1 MRAQE
6 DGSAGKSMKQN
17 TSGYLLALL
26 AVVIWSGNFV
36 VARAV
41 ADMIPPWQC
50 NFWRWFTAFVTIL
63 PFAWRHLREDWPA
76 LRRHWRFVVVMSL
89 LGVTLMNTF
98 FYKAGQSTES
108 LNMALIA
115 PTAPIIILIFSRLLY
130 GEAITPRRL
139 LGMLV
144 VATGIVIL
152 VSRGD
157 MERLAALRFAPGDL
171 WSLGGAASFGLYSLF
186 MRHRGT
192 DLSVFGFSAARAG
205 RDVLAAAR
213 AMGACRHHRRA
224 LCRGGLLLLFL
235 LPLDGRHQPY
245 RARACGHRLLQHA
258 RLRRHGGPY
267 RPWGGRQHGP
277 GGGRHAHYRRHP
289 DRDTATT
296 APAGAQGELMND
308 NGKLRVVLATHNAGK
323 IRELADPMADFGIE
337 VVGLSLFPEIG
348 EIEETGTTFEENA
361 LIKAR
366 AVCAATGLVAVADDS
381 GLEVDAL
388 DKGPGVYSARY
399 SNDWESLPGES
410 VDKRNMRKL
419 LFELRDVP
427 QARRSCRFVSCMVA
441 VHPDGRELVVRGT
454 WEGRILEEPLGENG
468 FGYDPLFWDESIRKS
483 AAQLTRDE
491 KNARSHRGN
500 ALRALLARWSDFMA
514 GK

>member
-1 MRAQE
+1 
-6 DGSAGKSMKQN
+6 
-17 TSGYLLALL
+17 
-26 AVVIWSGNFV
+26 
-36 VARAV
+36 
-41 ADMIPPWQC
+41 
-50 NFWRWFTAFVTIL
+50 
-63 PFAWRHLREDWPA
+63 
-76 LRRHWRFVVVMSL
+76 
-89 LGVTLMNTF
+89 
-98 FYKAGQSTES
+98 
-108 LNMALIA
+108 
-115 PTAPIIILIFSRLLY
+115 
-130 GEAITPRRL
+130 
-139 LGMLV
+139 
-144 VATGIVIL
+144 
-152 VSRGD
+152 
-157 MERLAALRFAPGDL
+157 
-171 WSLGGAASFGLYSLF
+171 
-186 MRHRGT
+186 
-192 DLSVFGFSAARAG
+192 
-205 RDVLAAAR
+205 
-213 AMGACRHHRRA
+213 
-224 LCRGGLLLLFL
+224 
-235 LPLDGRHQPY
+235 
-245 RARACGHRLLQHA
+245 
-258 RLRRHGGPY
+258 
-267 RPWGGRQHGP
+267 
-277 GGGRHAHYRRHP
+277 
-289 DRDTATT
+289 
-296 APAGAQGELMND
+296 
-308 NGKLRVVLATHNAGK
+308 
-323 IRELADPMADFGIE
+323 MADFGIE

>member
-1 MRAQE
+1 
-6 DGSAGKSMKQN
+6 
-17 TSGYLLALL
+17 
-26 AVVIWSGNFV
+26 
-36 VARAV
+36 
-41 ADMIPPWQC
+41 
-50 NFWRWFTAFVTIL
+50 
-63 PFAWRHLREDWPA
+63 
-76 LRRHWRFVVVMSL
+76 
-89 LGVTLMNTF
+89 
-98 FYKAGQSTES
+98 
-108 LNMALIA
+108 
-115 PTAPIIILIFSRLLY
+115 
-130 GEAITPRRL
+130 
-139 LGMLV
+139 
-144 VATGIVIL
+144 
-152 VSRGD
+152 
-157 MERLAALRFAPGDL
+157 
-171 WSLGGAASFGLYSLF
+171 
-186 MRHRGT
+186 
-192 DLSVFGFSAARAG
+192 
-205 RDVLAAAR
+205 
-213 AMGACRHHRRA
+213 
-224 LCRGGLLLLFL
+224 
-235 LPLDGRHQPY
+235 
-245 RARACGHRLLQHA
+245 
-258 RLRRHGGPY
+258 
-267 RPWGGRQHGP
+267 
-277 GGGRHAHYRRHP
+277 
-289 DRDTATT
+289 
-296 APAGAQGELMND
+296 MND

-399 SNDWESLPGES
+399 SNDWESL
-410 VDKRNMRKL
+410 

-514 GK
+514 GE

>member
-1 MRAQE
+1 
-6 DGSAGKSMKQN
+6 MKIC
-17 TSGYLLALL
+17 A
-26 AVVIWSGNFV
+26 
-36 VARAV
+36 
-41 ADMIPPWQC
+41 
-50 NFWRWFTAFVTIL
+50 
-63 PFAWRHLREDWPA
+63 
-76 LRRHWRFVVVMSL
+76 
-89 LGVTLMNTF
+89 
-98 FYKAGQSTES
+98 
-108 LNMALIA
+108 
-115 PTAPIIILIFSRLLY
+115 
-130 GEAITPRRL
+130 
-139 LGMLV
+139 
-144 VATGIVIL
+144 ATGN
-152 VSRGD
+152 
-157 MERLAALRFAPGDL
+157 A
-171 WSLGGAASFGLYSLF
+171 
-186 MRHRGT
+186 
-192 DLSVFGFSAARAG
+192 
-205 RDVLAAAR
+205 
-213 AMGACRHHRRA
+213 
-224 LCRGGLLLLFL
+224 
-235 LPLDGRHQPY
+235 
-245 RARACGHRLLQHA
+245 
-258 RLRRHGGPY
+258 
-267 RPWGGRQHGP
+267 
-277 GGGRHAHYRRHP
+277 
-289 DRDTATT
+289 
-296 APAGAQGELMND
+296 
-308 NGKLRVVLATHNAGK
+308 GKLR
-323 IRELADPMADFGIE
+323 ELRRILEAQGHE
-337 VVGLSLFPEIG
+337 VVSQKELGIT
-348 EIEETGTTFEENA
+348 IEPDETGTTFEENA

>member
-1 MRAQE
+1 
-6 DGSAGKSMKQN
+6 
-17 TSGYLLALL
+17 
-26 AVVIWSGNFV
+26 
-36 VARAV
+36 
-41 ADMIPPWQC
+41 
-50 NFWRWFTAFVTIL
+50 
-63 PFAWRHLREDWPA
+63 
-76 LRRHWRFVVVMSL
+76 
-89 LGVTLMNTF
+89 
-98 FYKAGQSTES
+98 
-108 LNMALIA
+108 
-115 PTAPIIILIFSRLLY
+115 
-130 GEAITPRRL
+130 
-139 LGMLV
+139 
-144 VATGIVIL
+144 
-152 VSRGD
+152 
-157 MERLAALRFAPGDL
+157 
-171 WSLGGAASFGLYSLF
+171 
-186 MRHRGT
+186 
-192 DLSVFGFSAARAG
+192 
-205 RDVLAAAR
+205 
-213 AMGACRHHRRA
+213 
-224 LCRGGLLLLFL
+224 
-235 LPLDGRHQPY
+235 
-245 RARACGHRLLQHA
+245 
-258 RLRRHGGPY
+258 
-267 RPWGGRQHGP
+267 
-277 GGGRHAHYRRHP
+277 
-289 DRDTATT
+289 
-296 APAGAQGELMND
+296 MND

-323 IRELADPMADFGIE
+323 IRELADPLADFGIE
-337 VVGLSLFPEIG
+337 VVGLSHFPEIG

-410 VDKRNMRKL
+410 VDQRNMRKL

-468 FGYDPLFWDESIRKS
+468 FGYDPLLWDESIRKS